1 MEELHNQTVN
11 RTKPNNNNSKKKTG
25 EITTPDQE

>member
-11 RTKPNNNNSKKKTG
+11 RTKPNNNSKKKTG